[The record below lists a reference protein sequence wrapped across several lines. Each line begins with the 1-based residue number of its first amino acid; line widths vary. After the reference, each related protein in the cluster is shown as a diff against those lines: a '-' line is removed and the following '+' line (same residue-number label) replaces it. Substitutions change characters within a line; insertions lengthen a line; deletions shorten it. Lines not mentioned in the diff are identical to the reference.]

1 MVAGF
6 GDRVHIATLPG
17 RAHHVHHVRE
27 DHCCDDI
34 APAPRRKKAA
44 AVRPRRATGGVAAG
58 DRGADGRRRNH
69 RRTGYKCPQAG
80 GAVLYADYP
89 CKGGAVVDIRPGVA
103 APDASEQLARARDEL
118 DRAAARRQAI
128 DAAAELRRR
137 EIDWQRE
144 SVAAQTVDTAAY
156 ASDTSYLPAY
166 GYYAPYVNPRAHR
179 PNVRPRFDP
188 PRVAERRVPA
198 VIRRP

>member
-1 MVAGF
+1 MTSPRHRPAKKPPWSACVGPLAAALLVAI
-6 GDRVHIATLPG
+6 V
-17 RAHHVHHVRE
+17 
-27 DHCCDDI
+27 
-34 APAPRRKKAA
+34 APASAA
-44 AVRPRRATGGVAAG
+44 EPVVAPV
-58 DRGADGRRRNH
+58 
-69 RRTGYKCPQAG
+69 YKCPQAG
-80 GAVLYADYP
+80 GTMLYADYP

-128 DAAAELRRR
+128 DAAAALRRR

-144 SVAAQTVDTAAY
+144 SAAAQAVDAAAY
-156 ASDTSYLPAY
+156 APDTSYLPVY
-166 GYYAPYVNPRAHR
+166 GYYAPYASLRPHR
-179 PNVRPRFDP
+179 PNTRPHFDP

>member
-1 MVAGF
+1 MTSPRHRGAKRPPRS
-6 GDRVHIATLPG
+6 DRVGQL
-17 RAHHVHHVRE
+17 
-27 DHCCDDI
+27 
-34 APAPRRKKAA
+34 AA
-44 AVRPRRATGGVAAG
+44 ALLLAIVAPTVAAETIV
-58 DRGADGRRRNH
+58 APV
-69 RRTGYKCPQAG
+69 YKCPQAG

-166 GYYAPYVNPRAHR
+166 GYYAPYVSPRAHR